1 MTKLSSTS
9 IPKSIFNFFQ
19 ESYQSEN
26 CHQMILQKKSFHHH
40 IQYLPKEKIKT
51 LNFVS

>member
-1 MTKLSSTS
+1 
-9 IPKSIFNFFQ
+9 
-19 ESYQSEN
+19 
-26 CHQMILQKKSFHHH
+26 MILQKKSFHHH